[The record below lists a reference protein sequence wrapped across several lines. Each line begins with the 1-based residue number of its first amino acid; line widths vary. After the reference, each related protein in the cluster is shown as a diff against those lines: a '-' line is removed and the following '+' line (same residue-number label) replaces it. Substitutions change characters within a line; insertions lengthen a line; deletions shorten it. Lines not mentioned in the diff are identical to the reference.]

1 VKTVALGELVVPAKV
16 KRAGSTEY
24 PVLSMTMHD
33 GLVVQ
38 TARFKKRIASL
49 DTSDYKV
56 VRHGQLVV
64 GFPINEGV
72 LDFQLRHDAAVVSPA
87 YGIWD
92 LRDESLVDRNYLKR
106 FLKSPRAIEYYVGKM
121 KGSTARRRSLPTA
134 EFNAMPIPLPE
145 LPEQHRIAEILD
157 LADTLRTKRR
167 SMPSLLL
174 ELSESLYE
182 RHTAGASE
190 VTVAELLGSGALKV
204 HKDGNHGS
212 LYPRAQ
218 EFAADGV
225 PFLTAKAVRDDGTL
239 VAEAVD
245 HLNEEKA
252 RQLRIGWIEDGD
264 VLLSHN
270 ASVGKVAV
278 YEGQFGRALIGT
290 SLTAFR
296 PDRTRLNP
304 RFLAASLRSAFFQ
317 LQLTRNMAQTT
328 RNQVPI
334 TAQRNLK
341 LKWVDL
347 EQQRAFV
354 HIEDLVNLRLENLW
368 RAVEAHDHLFVSLQ
382 SRAFRG
388 DL

>member
-1 VKTVALGELVVPAKV
+1 
-16 KRAGSTEY
+16 
-24 PVLSMTMHD
+24 
-33 GLVVQ
+33 
-38 TARFKKRIASL
+38 
-49 DTSDYKV
+49 
-56 VRHGQLVV
+56 
-64 GFPINEGV
+64 
-72 LDFQLRHDAAVVSPA
+72 
-87 YGIWD
+87 
-92 LRDESLVDRNYLKR
+92 
-106 FLKSPRAIEYYVGKM
+106 
-121 KGSTARRRSLPTA
+121 
-134 EFNAMPIPLPE
+134 
-145 LPEQHRIAEILD
+145 
-157 LADTLRTKRR
+157 
-167 SMPSLLL
+167 MPSLLL